1 VRPDT
6 IDLHLELDPA
16 ATAFRG
22 EASYS
27 LELDRA
33 RRTLVLHAAGLRVSR
48 IRLHVAGETWKGR
61 AELRPEDETLH
72 IAFDHTISAGRCR
85 LELAFRGR
93 VRSDL
98 RGLYRA
104 QTDGLPWIASQLC
117 PTDARRVLPCFDE
130 PGVKARYRIRIT
142 APRDQSVISN
152 APVSSEEPVDGE
164 RKIVH
169 FEPTPPLSVYLV
181 AVAVGPFEAS
191 PPLQCGTT
199 EIRVHTL
206 PGRLALASFAR
217 EAAAE
222 SLTRLECYFD
232 LPHPYPKLDLVALP
246 AFAFGAMENAG
257 AVFFRDSILL
267 LDAARASAGERKRSA
282 EVIAHELSHMWFGN
296 LVTMA
301 WWNDLWLNESF
312 ATWMAYEIVDDWR
325 PDWRIWLDFAHRR
338 EQALEADALASS
350 HPIAPKIRSAEEAQE
365 NFDAITYTKGACVL
379 RMLERYLGP
388 ETFREGIRLY
398 MRRHREGVAEA
409 ADLWSALAE
418 VSDAPVE
425 AIVAPW
431 TLQTGYPLVSLRRR
445 ERAGVAT
452 LELAQQR
459 FLARPPGRRPQAR
472 PRAKGAPRREPRWKI
487 PWIGRTGGRAGG
499 GSRSLRHLLTK
510 RREPLDDRETRASWL
525 YGNADESGFFRVEHT
540 EEMQR
545 DLRANLARLAPI
557 ERIGLV
563 GHQWALVRAGRAPI
577 ASVLDLLAALGSEG
591 EPDVLV
597 AVEHVLTRL
606 FQRLAPSRGATTEA
620 RLRRWIELHF
630 GGQVD
635 GLGLAAK
642 AGEEESVARRRA
654 TLFAIVGGLA
664 GAARVVDRCRHDAR
678 THLIAERPLPSELA
692 DVVLCVAARQG
703 DEALHDALC
712 EATRRADTPQTR
724 QRSLFALA
732 EFVEPGLIRRS
743 LAAADDEGLA
753 PRPDRA
759 SLLMIML
766 ARRAS
771 AEPTWRHVQRCWRR
785 LEKGLPPI
793 LLARLAATT
802 SAALPPSA
810 AKEIRT
816 FFTRHPL
823 AAGSR
828 VLRQVAEELAIARRF
843 EQTAGPALEVY
854 LSDASDRE
862 AGLG

>member
-1 VRPDT
+1 VRPDA

-16 ATAFRG
+16 VTIFRG

-27 LELDRA
+27 LELDRK

-48 IRLHVAGETWKGR
+48 IRLNVAGEIWKGR
-61 AELRPEDETLH
+61 AEMRPEYETLR
-72 IAFDHTISAGRCR
+72 IAFDHTIPAGRCR

-93 VRSDL
+93 LRSDL

-104 QTDGLPWIASQLC
+104 QTDGLHWIASQLC

-142 APRDQSVISN
+142 APRHQSVISN
-152 APVSSEEPVDGE
+152 SPVSSEEQIDGE

-191 PPLQCGTT
+191 APLQCGST

-206 PGRLALASFAR
+206 PGRLALAAFAR

-222 SLTRLECYFD
+222 SLTRLERYFD
-232 LPHPYPKLDLVALP
+232 LPHPYSKLDLVALP

-267 LDAARASAGERKRSA
+267 LDAAQASTAERKRSA

-296 LVTMA
+296 LVTMS

-325 PDWRIWLDFAHRR
+325 PDWQIWLDFAHRR

-350 HPIAPKIRSAEEAQE
+350 HPIAPTIRSADEAQE

-388 ETFREGIRLY
+388 ATFRDGIRLY

-409 ADLWSALAE
+409 ADLWKALAE
-418 VSDAPVE
+418 VSQVEVE

-445 ERAGVAT
+445 ERRGIETV
-452 LELAQQR
+452 ELAQER
-459 FLARPPGRRPQAR
+459 FLARPPGRRPHPR
-472 PRAKGAPRREPRWKI
+472 PRAKGAPQREPRWKI
-487 PWIGRTGGRAGG
+487 PWIGRAGDQREGR
-499 GSRSLRHLLTK
+499 SRSLRHLLTR
-510 RREPLDDRETRASWL
+510 RREWLADRETAAGWL

-545 DLRANLARLAPI
+545 DLRANLASLAPI

-577 ASVLDLLAALGSEG
+577 ASVLDLLAALGNER

-597 AVEHVLTRL
+597 AVERVLTRL
-606 FQRLAPSRGATTEA
+606 FQRLAPSRGAATEA
-620 RLRRWIELHF
+620 RLRRWIETHF
-630 GGQVD
+630 ARQVD
-635 GLGLAAK
+635 ALGLAGE

-654 TLFAIVGGLA
+654 TVFAIVGGLA
-664 GAARVVDRCRHDAR
+664 GAGRVVEQCRHDAR
-678 THLIAERPLPSELA
+678 AHLIAERPLPSELA
-692 DVVLCVAARQG
+692 EVVLGVAARHG
-703 DEALHDALC
+703 DEALHVALC
-712 EATRRADTPQTR
+712 EATRRADTPQSR
-724 QRSLFALA
+724 QRSLFALS
-732 EFVEPGLIRRS
+732 EFGEPGLIRRS
-743 LAAADDEGLA
+743 LAAADDEDLA
-753 PRPDRA
+753 PLPDRA

-771 AEPTWRHVQRCWRR
+771 AAPTWRHVQRRWRR

-793 LLARLAATT
+793 LLARLAAMT

-810 AKEIRT
+810 AKEIRG
-816 FFTRHPL
+816 FFARHPL
-823 AAGSR
+823 DAGSR
-828 VLRQVAEELAIARRF
+828 VLRQVAEELAIARQL
-843 EQTAGPALEVY
+843 EQRAGPALEAY
-854 LSDASDRE
+854 LSAASDGE
-862 AGLG
+862 ADPR